1 MQITPEDSSAAVD
14 LLPGKAPLASQ
25 TLEGEGLG
33 LWAGLLRLGGPFS
46 SLGGGVFTILF
57 VYSAPQRAVPQ
68 LILDP
73 LPLLVTLRLR
83 GILCVCEG
91 EQICSLRVS

>member
-1 MQITPEDSSAAVD
+1 MQITSEDSSAAVD

-25 TLEGEGLG
+25 TLDGEGLG

-57 VYSAPQRAVPQ
+57 LYSPPQRAVPQ
-68 LILDP
+68 LTLDQ
-73 LPLLVTLRLR
+73 LPLLVTQRLR
-83 GILCVCEG
+83 ASLCVCKG